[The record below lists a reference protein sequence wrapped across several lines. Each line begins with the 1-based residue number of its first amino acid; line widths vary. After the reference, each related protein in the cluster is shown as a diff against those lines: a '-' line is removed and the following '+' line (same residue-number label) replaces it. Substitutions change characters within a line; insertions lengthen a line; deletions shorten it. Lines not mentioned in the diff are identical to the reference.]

1 MPQLILIEYRITAEG
16 KGFGMIERMDY
27 NWKDDALY
35 FSDTNQKS
43 IFKVDIDGEK
53 KTQKLLDLGSSD
65 CNGLAVDS
73 CGR

>member
-1 MPQLILIEYRITAEG
+1 
-16 KGFGMIERMDY
+16 MIERMDY
-27 NWKDDALY
+27 NWKNNAIY

-43 IFKVDIDGEK
+43 IFEVDLNGRK
-53 KTQKLLDLGSSD
+53 KTQKLMELGKSD

>member
-1 MPQLILIEYRITAEG
+1 
-16 KGFGMIERMDY
+16 MIERMDY